1 MMPSFD
7 YGTMP
12 TPIRSTIAF
21 SMHRNEERSEG
32 AQMEVDFGATPI
44 FQPIKLEGTSCIA
57 KKSNAAIGIGF
68 VNDFGFLETP
78 MPPTNSSAP
87 LILMQ

>member
-1 MMPSFD
+1 MPSFD

-12 TPIRSTIAF
+12 TPIRSTTTF
-21 SMHRNEERSEG
+21 SMHRNEEQSEG

-44 FQPIKLEGTSCIA
+44 FHLIELEGTSWIA
-57 KKSNAAIGIGF
+57 KKSNAAIGVGF
-68 VNDFGFLETP
+68 VNDFGFAETP